1 VFPKDYT
8 LSHEWVHNRKPNQ
21 MANNGL
27 KYQRIDARLR
37 SEKRQEWNQP
47 VVWPVAAL
55 LVVVGLSL
63 VPAVR
68 TYRRRER
75 QTARQ

>member
-1 VFPKDYT
+1 
-8 LSHEWVHNRKPNQ
+8 

-27 KYQRIDARLR
+27 KYQRIDPGMR
-37 SEKRQEWNQP
+37 SQRRREWNQP
-47 VVWPVAAL
+47 VLWPAFAL
-55 LVVVGLSL
+55 LAAVGLSL

-75 QTARQ
+75 QTAKA